1 MTLLFQ
7 VQCFWLFVHIEEPHV
22 ALDILEVTRV
32 GQDSLVAVI
41 QPIKMALSTDGRL
54 DAKMISVHYLSLQK
68 YL

>member
-7 VQCFWLFVHIEEPHV
+7 VQSFWLFVHIEEPHM

-32 GQDSLVAVI
+32 NQDSLVI

-54 DAKMISVHYLSLQK
+54 DAKIISVHYLSLQK